1 MYNHLLLKEYII
13 LFQSVFRYALDS
25 RIIKE
30 NPCCGGVILPKKEY
44 NAQQRRA
51 YLDENQAKKLLEMLD
66 EKGNCQFQQSLKHYY
81 LRE

>member
-1 MYNHLLLKEYII
+1 MLWRSNIT
-13 LFQSVFRYALDS
+13 
-25 RIIKE
+25 
-30 NPCCGGVILPKKEY
+30 KKEY

-66 EKGNCQFQQSLKHYY
+66 EKGNCQFSTIIKTLL